1 MSQHPRIEE
10 NQGGNSLQNKLNQW
24 GYTPGKG
31 FASTA
36 SQQNTAN
43 NTTRENANDRLNQ
56 SAVSSAEAGA
66 GGTDAKIKATQQ
78 SGQSNNQNNHSSQ
91 RNPEQTTVATMRF
104 SEVARTRKKDEEMNP
119 IVLFFPEKDWE
130 KPEQEGGGK
139 GQQGQADEDTENQT
153 SQAEADTEQDLSLDE
168 RLEKNRRRV
177 RRLSEIRNEGLLES
191 ATGAAQAVNMLQ
203 QRHGMAS
210 NHINAAAQKIA
221 RDGEGRQMLQN
232 LAQSQRLPTTP
243 EASQVKGSMAEGDS
257 VDLG

>member
-10 NQGGNSLQNKLNQW
+10 NHGGDSLQNKLNKW

-31 FASTA
+31 FASSA
-36 SQQNTAN
+36 SQNNTAN

-56 SAVSSAEAGA
+56 TALSSSEAGA
-66 GGTDAKIKATQQ
+66 GGVDAKIKATQQ

-104 SEVARTRKKDEEMNP
+104 SEVARNRNKNDDMNP

-139 GQQGQADEDTENQT
+139 GQQGRDQDAEDSGEQE
-153 SQAEADTEQDLSLDE
+153 QHETEQDLSLDE

-177 RRLSEIRNEGLLES
+177 RRLSEIRQEGLLES
-191 ATGAAQAVNMLQ
+191 ATGASNAVNMLQ
-203 QRHGMAS
+203 QRHGLAS
-210 NHINAAAQKIA
+210 GHINAAAQKIA
-221 RDGEGRQMLQN
+221 KDGEGRQMLQN
-232 LAQSQRLPTTP
+232 LAKAPRMQAAPD
-243 EASQVKGSMAEGDS
+243 ASQVKGTMAEGDS
-257 VDLG
+257 IDIG